1 MAKSLILVVQTQ
13 LAENYGAH
21 CWDGEG
27 NCPQRWKFKG
37 GDTYVVS
44 DAKDTDKFR
53 DLVSSSIVSANDYYS
68 ESILDIKVM
77 AVSDYVESEHVEHW
91 ESPIFLRYT
100 GKHGS
105 NAFFART
112 EKSNDY
118 MEHFTAR
125 RSSWVQSDGER
136 RDISFSFLGRNGSW
150 MTNEEL
156 SAIGVAM
163 ISTLPEVTEGVGNE

>member
-1 MAKSLILVVQTQ
+1 MAKSLILVVQTRH
-13 LAENYGAH
+13 AENYGAH

-27 NCPQRWKFKG
+27 NCPQSWRFML

-53 DLVSSSIVSANDYYS
+53 DLVSSSIVSGDDYYS

-91 ESPIFLRYT
+91 KSPIFLRYI
-100 GKHGS
+100 GKHDS

-112 EKSNDY
+112 EKRNDY
-118 MEHFTAR
+118 MKHFTAR
-125 RSSWVQSDGER
+125 RSTWVQSDGER
-136 RDISFSFLGRNGSW
+136 RDFKSVSFLGRNGSW
-150 MTNEEL
+150 TTSQEL
-156 SAIGVAM
+156 SA
-163 ISTLPEVTEGVGNE
+163 VTEGVRNERI